1 MKNKWNLKSDF
12 ILASSSPRRIELL
25 INAGLEPE
33 KIEPADIDESV
44 LENEIPENYVVRVA
58 KEKALH
64 VAKNNPKSVVLGVD
78 TIIVCEGKIVRKAKN
93 ESEARKNLE
102 FLSDKENYAV
112 SGYAIVSSSGKCIVN
127 MVKTKVVFKKFTEQ
141 EIDCIIKSNEWQN
154 VAAYKVQNMMSAMTK
169 SIEGSYFNIVGLP
182 IFEIAEDLKR
192 IIGIKK

>member
-1 MKNKWNLKSDF
+1 MKVK
-12 ILASSSPRRIELL
+12 LL
-25 INAGLEPE
+25 E
-33 KIEPADIDESV
+33 KQ
-44 LENEIPENYVVRVA
+44 
-58 KEKALH
+58 
-64 VAKNNPKSVVLGVD
+64 
-78 TIIVCEGKIVRKAKN
+78 KN

-102 FLSDKENYAV
+102 FLSDKENYAI
-112 SGYAIVSSSGKCIVN
+112 SGYAIVSSSSKCIVN

-192 IIGIKK
+192 IIGIKE